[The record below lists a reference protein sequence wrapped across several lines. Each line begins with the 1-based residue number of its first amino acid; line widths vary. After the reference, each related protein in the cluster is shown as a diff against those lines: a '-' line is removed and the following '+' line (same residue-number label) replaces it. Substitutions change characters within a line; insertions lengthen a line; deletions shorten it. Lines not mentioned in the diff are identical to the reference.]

1 MNRSCLRSLFMK
13 KLISNNK
20 GIALVTS
27 LMLTLIS
34 LVIIMSVMLLIT
46 QSISRT
52 GMIKRYKNTVEAA
65 YGGTDVVM
73 KDVIPYILRNYT
85 SSNIKS
91 RLETNFGGIGLTSTS
106 KECLQAKISL
116 PASSWPSDCSTSLV
130 AKSSPDFSF
139 QLQAAAGQPFSVYTK
154 IIDTVVGNSDQSG
167 LQLEG
172 GGVAESSSVIT
183 PQHFPYVYRV
193 QIQGERTTNATEK
206 AEMSVLYAY

>member
-1 MNRSCLRSLFMK
+1 MTILLK
-13 KLISNNK
+13 DNK

-34 LVIIMSVMLLIT
+34 LVIIMSVMLLIN

-73 KDVIPYILRNYT
+73 KDIIPFILRNYT
-85 SSNIKS
+85 SANIQT
-91 RLETNFGGIGLTSTS
+91 RLATSFSGISLTATT
-106 KECLQAKISL
+106 KECLQAKMSL
-116 PASSWPSDCSTSLV
+116 PSVSWPSACSSSLN
-130 AKSSPDFSF
+130 AKSTPDFSF
-139 QLQAAAGQPFSVYTK
+139 QLQASVGQPFTVYSK

-206 AEMSVLYAY
+206 SEMSVLYAY